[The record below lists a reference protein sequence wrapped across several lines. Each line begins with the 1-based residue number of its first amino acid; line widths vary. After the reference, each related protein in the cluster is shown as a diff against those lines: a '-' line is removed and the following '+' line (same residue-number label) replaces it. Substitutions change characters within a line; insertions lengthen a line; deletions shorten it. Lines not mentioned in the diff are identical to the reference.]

1 MLEKN
6 FNELDRDFIITWS
19 NFMAQSAGDLFYLGI
34 NFYKPDTVKAI
45 TRLAELGQINAV
57 QSYYNMGLDSNN
69 IEVKK
74 RIDEIE
80 QKYSKYE
87 KDNIIANHQQKNFA
101 KPKQLIDVANYLNFN
116 EAFALYSYYNNL
128 YEKGIKSRKFSKVN
142 IDDNIKTYRNNKDKY
157 YKLTCELAQREY
169 AETNDW
175 HILER
180 MNEMFLQK
188 RPKGYV
194 ARHFVRNQIMSNMSK
209 NKILEGKFDFNS
221 DEQLLD
227 AFTMAKNVY
236 FFKPGIEEVISLE
249 SDRNNPFYKR
259 AARPVFQAIEILGQ
273 ISNLP
278 LSKNMD
284 GIKLD
289 YIHTQKDEDE
299 EFNRMIKYFKE
310 NNISSPW
317 VERWPGENKD
327 NTLGVLKNKN
337 NVELMNKLDEEVNP
351 ASLVDNKDT
360 KTSDENI
367 KDDGMGGEGK

>member
-19 NFMAQSAGDLFYLGI
+19 NFMAQSVGDLFYLGI

-57 QSYYNMGLDSNN
+57 QSYYNLGLDPNN

-74 RIDEIE
+74 RISEIE

-87 KDNIIANHQQKNFA
+87 KDNIIANQQQKNFA

-116 EAFALYSYYNNL
+116 ETFALYSYYNNL

-194 ARHFVRNQIMSNMSK
+194 ARYYIKNQDLGSLSRR
-209 NKILEGKFDFNS
+209 KIKEGKFDYHS
-221 DEQLLD
+221 DEQLLN

-236 FFKPGIEEVISLE
+236 LFNPGIEKVARL
-249 SDRNNPFYKR
+249 FYENLV
-259 AARPVFQAIEILGQ
+259 PSVNHAIEILGQ

-299 EFNRMIKYFKE
+299 EYNKMIELLDEIDATYYDDATKSSVPTE
-310 NNISSPW
+310 NSVLSNISSPR
-317 VERWPGENKD
+317 VENPVLRND
-327 NTLGVLKNKN
+327 NANIKLGVNKTKNT
-337 NVELMNKLDEEVNP
+337 E
-351 ASLVDNKDT
+351 KDT
-360 KTSDENI
+360 QTNPI
-367 KDDGMGGEGK
+367 NDGMGGEGK